1 MAFFREPTALPTFT
15 PPLRRP
21 FAVALPLRISL
32 TTCWGGVLYN
42 HNSKEG
48 KVNYYQHRISYCSYY
63 SYKLLEEGY
72 LTIGFSD
79 LAKDENFLRSFYDV
93 NPDDTI
99 REVINR
105 DGWGVNI
112 WSLWYFLGM
121 KKGDYVVV
129 PEYDGMFSI
138 YEIVDERGSS
148 VYLASQKE
156 GNATLDSVKADDIDL
171 GFIRHVKPV
180 VTNLSRSDYADAKL
194 QQRMKARQTTL
205 WIDDLEKSIEEAIK
219 QGKEN
224 KPIDVYDAVVKELKQ
239 PLYDNLM
246 KFVQPEKLEKLVKSY
261 CEKVLK
267 ADSVFIPSKNEQGKE
282 GDADVVATF
291 EGLKLILY
299 IQVKK
304 HEGYTDDWAIEQIS
318 AYSSYKKQNFLTGD
332 DYSVLSWV
340 ISTGKF
346 SEDTILKARDK
357 NVRLIDGFSFMK
369 MLLDGG
375 LSCLDTY

>member
-1 MAFFREPTALPTFT
+1 M
-15 PPLRRP
+15 
-21 FAVALPLRISL
+21 
-32 TTCWGGVLYN
+32 
-42 HNSKEG
+42 
-48 KVNYYQHRISYCSYY
+48 NYYLHRISHCSLY

-72 LTIGFSD
+72 LSIGFSD
-79 LAKDENFLRSFYDV
+79 LSIDENFLTSFYDV
-93 NPDDTI
+93 NSDDTI

-156 GNATLDSVKADDIDL
+156 GNATLDSVKADNVDL
-171 GFIRHVKPV
+171 GFIRHVRPI

-205 WIDDLEKSIEEAIK
+205 WIDDLGKSIEEAIK

-224 KPIDVYDAVVKELKQ
+224 KPIDVYDVVVKELRQ

-246 KFVQPEKLEKLVKSY
+246 KLVQPEKLEKLVKSY

-332 DYSVLSWV
+332 DYSILSWV

-357 NVRLIDGFSFMK
+357 NVRLIDGSSFMK

-375 LSCLDTY
+375 LSCLDIN

>member
-1 MAFFREPTALPTFT
+1 
-15 PPLRRP
+15 
-21 FAVALPLRISL
+21 
-32 TTCWGGVLYN
+32 
-42 HNSKEG
+42 
-48 KVNYYQHRISYCSYY
+48 
-63 SYKLLEEGY
+63 
-72 LTIGFSD
+72 
-79 LAKDENFLRSFYDV
+79 
-93 NPDDTI
+93 
-99 REVINR
+99 
-105 DGWGVNI
+105 
-112 WSLWYFLGM
+112 
-121 KKGDYVVV
+121 
-129 PEYDGMFSI
+129 
-138 YEIVDERGSS
+138 
-148 VYLASQKE
+148 
-156 GNATLDSVKADDIDL
+156 
-171 GFIRHVKPV
+171 
-180 VTNLSRSDYADAKL
+180 
-194 QQRMKARQTTL
+194 MKARQTTL

>member
-1 MAFFREPTALPTFT
+1 
-15 PPLRRP
+15 
-21 FAVALPLRISL
+21 
-32 TTCWGGVLYN
+32 
-42 HNSKEG
+42 
-48 KVNYYQHRISYCSYY
+48 
-63 SYKLLEEGY
+63 
-72 LTIGFSD
+72 
-79 LAKDENFLRSFYDV
+79 
-93 NPDDTI
+93 
-99 REVINR
+99 
-105 DGWGVNI
+105 
-112 WSLWYFLGM
+112 M

-156 GNATLDSVKADDIDL
+156 GNATLNSVKADNVDL
-171 GFIRHVKPV
+171 GFIRHVRPI

-224 KPIDVYDAVVKELKQ
+224 KPIEVYDAVVKELRQ

-246 KFVQPEKLEKLVKSY
+246 KLVRPEKLEKLVKSY

-291 EGLKLILY
+291 EDLKLILY

-346 SEDTILKARDK
+346 SEDTLLKARDK
-357 NVRLIDGFSFMK
+357 NVRLIDGSSFMK